1 MEKNNMTLWNKPGI
15 PHKGWSFLYCDDL
28 LSPDHVCDMCGK
40 EEIRY
45 VHIMEHKETGMMLK
59 VGCVCAGHM
68 MSDYALAKENEKEF
82 KNKLARR
89 ETFMK
94 KAWLSQKGRSI
105 SELKRYSIEYK
116 KDTMY
121 VSVSKY
127 DPNYISINP
136 YSAIITF
143 QMSSKLSYTSYHNS
157 TRLGTSSSLIGAQE
171 IIFEHIEGMK
181 GY

>member
-1 MEKNNMTLWNKPGI
+1 MTLWNKPGI

-68 MSDYALAKENEKEF
+68 MSDYDLAKENEKEF
-82 KNKLARR
+82 KNKLARK
-89 ETFMK
+89 ETFLN
-94 KAWLSQKGRSI
+94 KAWDIESGKYLDEIKRLILRYKKNTYSI
-105 SELKRYSIEYK
+105 SIA
-116 KDTMY
+116 
-121 VSVSKY
+121 KY
-127 DPNYISINP
+127 DPI
-136 YSAIITF
+136 YSKIRHTTGVYTF
-143 QMSSKLSYTSYHNS
+143 QMTTELYYTPFFNGE
-157 TRLGTSSSLIGAQE
+157 RLGMSESLIGAKE
-171 IIFEHIEGMK
+171 TIFEHIEGMK